1 MSHTSIDGNE
11 ADGVCSMIQV
21 VIHERDPHW
30 EEARK
35 LTTGAEQASK
45 VSAAKVF
52 PFPPLAFSLQLWSHT
67 GV

>member
-1 MSHTSIDGNE
+1 M
-11 ADGVCSMIQV
+11 VCTMMQV

-45 VSAAKVF
+45 VSAAKVT
-52 PFPPLAFSLQLWSHT
+52 PPLTPAACDHRFDLSELQQ
-67 GV
+67 